1 MDTVDKMN
9 RIQAELD
16 TIIESLREA
25 HGLDAVVVITTFTP
39 KTDGDDGSVILK
51 NEEGNSLLCREL
63 IRYYADRN
71 LGDKDIVDL

>member
-39 KTDGDDGSVILK
+39 KSDRGSVILK
-51 NEEGNSLLCREL
+51 NEEGNSMLCREL